1 VPAWSGWVR
10 RLVNDDDTA
19 HDLAAE
25 AFVPLLSRWTQAD
38 SPQSYL
44 LTIADNLTR
53 DQWRKTERERR
64 AIHTVTADAVADP
77 VTYPD
82 QDVDVRSLIAH

>member
-1 VPAWSGWVR
+1 
-10 RLVNDDDTA
+10 
-19 HDLAAE
+19 
-25 AFVPLLSRWTQAD
+25 
-38 SPQSYL
+38 
-44 LTIADNLTR
+44 LTR